1 MSITAP
7 PPCRSCGDEGLL
19 PFLDLGSTP
28 LSDALV
34 PPERADQPDDE
45 YPLEVTFCPTCAMV
59 QITETLPEDVLFPDD
74 YPYFSSFSDQLLRHS
89 RRHAEGLISSRGLHS
104 SSLVMELASNDG
116 YLLKNFVEAGVP
128 VLGVDPA
135 PAQVA
140 QANRD
145 GVRSRCAFFGR
156 ELATELRDEFGP
168 ADVIIA
174 NNVMAHIP
182 DLNGF
187 VAGMAHMLADD
198 GIITVENPWVHD
210 LIEHGE
216 FDTMYHEH
224 IFYHSCIGVE
234 ALMNRHGL
242 HLNHVE
248 HFADL
253 HGGTLRYH
261 ISHHERR
268 SPEAKEFFATEY
280 EAGLDTF
287 AYYDGFAHRVEAIRD
302 ELVALLT
309 RLRDEG
315 ATVAAY
321 GAAAKGSTLLNYAGI
336 DRSLVSFV
344 VDRNT
349 HKHGLHMPGTHQPI
363 FDPAVLL
370 EQSPDYLLLLAWNFA
385 DEIMAQ
391 QFEYAAAG
399 GRFIRPIPT
408 PEIIQP

>member
-1 MSITAP
+1 M
-7 PPCRSCGDEGLL
+7 
-19 PFLDLGSTP
+19 
-28 LSDALV
+28 
-34 PPERADQPDDE
+34 
-45 YPLEVTFCPTCAMV
+45 
-59 QITETLPEDVLFPDD
+59 
-74 YPYFSSFSDQLLRHS
+74 
-89 RRHAEGLISSRGLHS
+89 
-104 SSLVMELASNDG
+104 
-116 YLLKNFVEAGVP
+116 
-128 VLGVDPA
+128 
-135 PAQVA
+135 
-140 QANRD
+140 
-145 GVRSRCAFFGR
+145 
-156 ELATELRDEFGP
+156 
-168 ADVIIA
+168 IIA

-248 HFADL
+248 HFPDL

-261 ISHHERR
+261 ISHHEGR

-280 EAGLDTF
+280 EAGSGHLRLLR
-287 AYYDGFAHRVEAIRD
+287 GFRPSGRVDPRRARR
-302 ELVALLT
+302 LLT

-336 DRSLVSFV
+336 DRDLVSFV

-349 HKHGLHMPGTHQPI
+349 HKQGLHMPGTHQPI

-370 EQSPDYLLLLAWNFA
+370 ERSPDYLLLLAWNFA

-391 QFEYAAAG
+391 QAEYAAAG

-408 PEIIQP
+408 PEILTAMTTTVQAACPACDHDQLEIFHRESRDPDQQLPAPRQRRRGRAVPARATSSWGSAPRAGSAPTSGSTRHWPSTRPATRRRRPSRPCSSSSPATWPAAGSRSTTWPASRCWRSAAARASS

>member
-1 MSITAP
+1 MSTTT
-7 PPCRSCGDEGLL
+7 PPCRSCGTDGLL

-34 PPERADQPDDE
+34 PPERADQADDE

-74 YPYFSSFSDQLLRHS
+74 YPYFSSFSDHLLRHS
-89 RRHAEGLISSRGLHS
+89 REHAEGLVASRGLDG
-104 SSLVMELASNDG
+104 SSLVLELASNDG

-128 VLGVDPA
+128 VLGIDPA

-156 ELATELRDEFGP
+156 GLAGELRDEFGA

-242 HLNHVE
+242 HINHVE

-261 ISHHERR
+261 ISHHEGR

-280 EAGLDTF
+280 GAGLDTF

-302 ELVALLT
+302 ELVGLLT

-315 ATVAAY
+315 ASVAAY

-349 HKHGLHMPGTHQPI
+349 HKQGLHMPGTHQPI

-370 EQSPDYLLLLAWNFA
+370 ERSPDYLLLLAWNFA

-391 QFEYAAAG
+391 QTEYASAG

-408 PEIIQP
+408 PEIITP